1 MRVFTD
7 ISSKSANQITTHDAP
22 LITQSSSRVYASD
35 MFSTAFSKDPMS
47 REAGMRY
54 RRSILEKG
62 GSVDEMAMLTGFLG
76 RKPDSLA
83 FQEELGIQG

>member
-1 MRVFTD
+1 
-7 ISSKSANQITTHDAP
+7 
-22 LITQSSSRVYASD
+22 
-35 MFSTAFSKDPMS
+35 MS

-62 GSVDEMAMLTGFLG
+62 GSVDEMTMLTAFLG
-76 RKPDSLA
+76 RKSDSLA